1 MEVLRLV
8 ALAVLSS
15 LVLSLLLLGTQLLS
29 SLSSRSREE
38 KAMLSLQEA
47 LEALKATGSP
57 QTVELDL
64 PGELLLENGWI
75 RLGGRRLE
83 VGCPVRG
90 GPFRGRCTLEL
101 RFENLGGG
109 WEVVAEER

>member
-15 LVLSLLLLGTQLLS
+15 LVLSFLLLGIQLLS
-29 SLSSRSREE
+29 SLSSRSEEE

-47 LEALKATGSP
+47 LEALKATGNP

-64 PGELLLENGWI
+64 PGELLLENGRI
-75 RLGGRRLE
+75 RLGGRTLE
-83 VGCPVRG
+83 VGYPMKG

-101 RFENLGGG
+101 RFERLEGG
-109 WEVVAEER
+109 WVVVAEER